1 MDKSV
6 GTVKSDVGN
15 EGQVT
20 LVQGMPS
27 AVSRSDLGLY
37 LGSRPLGKRSRR
49 GKTPSYHGVHGGHKA
64 LGLALFESLLE
75 RDFQTVLCADPRV
88 QAYAVQSHRL
98 RYWLPSVSGVQTQHT
113 YTPDA
118 VVVLKDGRPAVFEV
132 KHSRLRLRSG
142 WQKREPHIRRAYI
155 EDHGV
160 HFQVVTEQDIRIQP
174 RLSNYEIML
183 RHRHPMDD
191 AEAEIAVRDALYR
204 VHQRPN
210 IGEVCDACLL
220 RNNRLSR
227 IYSALIRLALSGE
240 IALDLDTPLSLATAI
255 VRKALDD

>member
-1 MDKSV
+1 M
-6 GTVKSDVGN
+6 
-15 EGQVT
+15 

-27 AVSRSDLGLY
+27 AVSRGDLGLFP
-37 LGSRPLGKRSRR
+37 GTQPLGKRSRR
-49 GKTPSYHGVHGGHKA
+49 GKTPSYHGVHGGYKA

-88 QAYAVQSHRL
+88 QAYAVQSHQL
-98 RYWLPSVSGVQTQHT
+98 HYWLPSASDGKTNQNPHI
-113 YTPDA
+113 YTPD
-118 VVVLKDGRPAVFEV
+118 VSVILKDGRPVVFEV
-132 KHSRLRLRSG
+132 KHSRLRLRES

-160 HFQVVTEQDIRIQP
+160 HFQVVTEQNIRIQP

-183 RHRHPMDD
+183 RHRHPADD
-191 AEAEIAVRDALYR
+191 VEAEIAVRDALFR
-204 VHQRPN
+204 VRQQSN

-220 RNNRLSR
+220 RDNRLSR
-227 IYSALIRLALSGE
+227 SYSALIRLALGGE
-240 IALDLDTPLSLATAI
+240 IVLDLNAPLSLATAI